1 MKRGSKEV
9 QRVKHH
15 IGGTEC
21 DMAFLSVIFKVFKQW
36 YLRGNLYDEKS
47 LSLKIEQL
55 AIKYH
60 MVAQNRVENQVCQ
73 VH

>member
-1 MKRGSKEV
+1 
-9 QRVKHH
+9 
-15 IGGTEC
+15 
-21 DMAFLSVIFKVFKQW
+21 MAFLSVIFKVLKEW
-36 YLRGNLYDEKS
+36 YLSGNLFDEKS